1 MGKLQPPE
9 DVESRD
15 KFLNSLAES
24 YLIQD
29 AILNST
35 ELSVISVTKDGIIN
49 SVNPAA
55 EKLLGYTAQ
64 ELIGKETPVII
75 HDPHEIQQRAK
86 ELSKELGFAISPGF
100 DVFVAKA
107 KHTRQAD
114 RRRWTYV
121 RKDGSR
127 FPVLLSISGIFNDAG
142 DAIGFL
148 GIATDMTEQA
158 REEQEKRIA
167 EQRLTE
173 SEQKFRLLAENIPG
187 VIYLCRNDVSYS
199 MVYLNDRVKELTGYT
214 AAEFLAGSI
223 NFVQLYHPD
232 DASVIVEQVDKAL
245 ALRKNFSLEYRIQH
259 KNGECRWVEEVGVGV
274 YRDGE
279 LALIEGFICD
289 ITERKKIELNIKKMA
304 DENNRIFNYS
314 IHLQVI
320 AGYDGYFKKVNPAC
334 VKILGWSASE
344 LKQKPFANFVHPD
357 DRDATKDVF
366 QQLLK
371 GQDVASFENRY
382 LCRNG
387 TYRWLLWSS
396 STDVERELIY
406 ATAIDITERK
416 KTEENLVVSK
426 INLESAAEE
435 LLDQNH
441 QLNQFAHILSHNL
454 RSPVANIGALI
465 GLLNEQSTMADY
477 REVFRNLKNT
487 ASSLQGTLNDLVD
500 TLDISKTSRTERVLL
515 NFDETLERVK
525 KDLMGELISTHAN
538 IQSNFEAAPEVLYN
552 KTYFESI
559 LLNLLSNALKYRSP
573 QRNLLI
579 KCSTQRVGNKVMLV
593 FSDNGLGIDL
603 KKYGAQ
609 VFGLRKTFHPHPDAK
624 GVGLFLTKT
633 QINAMGGS
641 IEVASEVDKGTTFTI
656 LF

>member
-1 MGKLQPPE
+1 MGTLQPP
-9 DVESRD
+9 DDIESRD

-35 ELSVISVTKDGIIN
+35 ELSVISVNKEGIIN

-55 EKLLGYTAQ
+55 EKLLGYTAE
-64 ELIGKETPVII
+64 ELIGKETPLVI
-75 HDPHEIQQRAK
+75 HDSQEIQQRAI
-86 ELSKELGFAISPGF
+86 ELSKELGLTIEPGF
-100 DVFVAKA
+100 DVFIAKA

-114 RRRWTYV
+114 RRPWTYV
-121 RKDGSR
+121 RKNGSR
-127 FPVLLSISGIFNDAG
+127 FPVLLSISGIFNDDG
-142 DAIGFL
+142 EAIGFL

-158 REEQEKRIA
+158 REEQEKKKA
-167 EQRLTE
+167 EQRLAE

-199 MVYLNDRVKELTGYT
+199 MVYLNERVQELTGYNAT
-214 AAEFLAGSI
+214 EFLAGTI

-232 DASVIVEQVDKAL
+232 DTPAVFEKVDKAL
-245 ALRKNFSLEYRIQH
+245 GLHKNFQLEYRIQH
-259 KNGECRWVEEVGVGV
+259 KNGDWRWVEEVGVGV
-274 YRDGE
+274 YRNGQ

-334 VKILGWSASE
+334 VKILGWSPSE
-344 LKQKPFANFVHPD
+344 LKQKPFADFVHPD
-357 DRDATKDVF
+357 DRNATKDAF

-396 STDVERELIY
+396 STDIERELVY

-416 KTEENLVVSK
+416 KTEESLVVSK

-435 LLDQNH
+435 LLDQNN

-465 GLLNEQSTMADY
+465 GLLNEQSSVADY
-477 REVFRNLKNT
+477 QEIFRNLKNT
-487 ASSLQGTLNDLVD
+487 ASSLQGTLNELME
-500 TLDISKTSRTERVLL
+500 TLDISKTSRTERVVMR
-515 NFDETLERVK
+515 FDETLERVK
-525 KDLMGELISTHAN
+525 KDLMGELISTHAE
-538 IQSNFEAAPEVLYN
+538 IQSDFNSAPEILYN
-552 KTYFESI
+552 KTYLESI

-573 QRNLLI
+573 HRNLKIRCTTKLL
-579 KCSTQRVGNKVMLV
+579 GDKVMLS
-593 FSDNGLGIDL
+593 FSDSGLGIDL
-603 KKYGAQ
+603 KKYNDQ
-609 VFGLRKTFHPHPDAK
+609 IFGLRKTFHSHPDAK

-633 QINAMGGS
+633 QINAMGGN
-641 IEVASEVDKGTTFTI
+641 INVASEVDKGTTFTI
-656 LF
+656 IF

>member
-24 YLIQD
+24 YLVQD

-64 ELIGKETPVII
+64 ELIGKKTPVII
-75 HDPHEIQQRAK
+75 HDPHEKQQRAK

-107 KHTRQAD
+107 KHTKQAD

-127 FPVLLSISGIFNDAG
+127 FPVLLSVSGIFNEAG
-142 DAIGFL
+142 EAIGFL

-158 REEQEKRIA
+158 REEQEKKKA
-167 EQRLTE
+167 EQQLAE

-199 MVYLNDRVKELTGYT
+199 MVYLNERVEELTGYKAT
-214 AAEFLAGSI
+214 EFLAGSVH
-223 NFVQLYHPD
+223 FVQLYHPD
-232 DASVIVEQVDKAL
+232 DAPAVFEQVDKAL
-245 ALRKNFSLEYRIQH
+245 ALRKSFHLEYRIQH

-289 ITERKKIELNIKKMA
+289 ITERKKNELSLKKMA

-320 AGYDGYFKKVNPAC
+320 AGYDGFFKKVNPAC
-334 VKILGWSASE
+334 AKILGWSASE
-344 LKQKPFANFVHPD
+344 MKQKPFVEFVHPD
-357 DRDATKDVF
+357 DRTSTQAAF
-366 QQLLK
+366 GQLLK
-371 GQDVASFENRY
+371 GEDVASFENRY

-435 LLDQNH
+435 LRDQNH

-477 REVFRNLKNT
+477 REIFRNLKIT
-487 ASSLQGTLNDLVD
+487 ATSLQGTLNDLVD
-500 TLDISKTSRTERVLL
+500 TLDISKASRTERVLL
-515 NFDETLERVK
+515 NFAETLEQVR
-525 KDLMGELISTHAN
+525 KDLIGELISSHAD
-538 IQSNFEAAPEVLYN
+538 IEANFNLAPEIFYN

-559 LLNLLSNALKYRSP
+559 ILNLLSNALKYRSP
-573 QRNLLI
+573 ARKLKI
-579 KCSTQRVGNKVMLV
+579 KCSTRPLGEKVMFT

-603 KKYGAQ
+603 KKYGDQ
-609 VFGLRKTFHPHPDAK
+609 IFGLRKTFHPHPDAK

-641 IEVASEVDKGTTFTI
+641 IDVASEVDKGTTFTI
-656 LF
+656 IF